1 MTKVIAFSN
10 QGEIDLY
17 NLDYIKMSGGF
28 LVE

>member
-17 NLDYIKMSGGF
+17 NLDCIKMSGGF
-28 LVE
+28 LED